1 MGDSM
6 FRKMDYVY
14 TVYKEKSFT
23 KAAEKL
29 YISQPCLSAAIKK
42 IEDEIGQPL
51 FERRYSSV
59 KPTKIGLE
67 YIEATEKMLEIQRD
81 FELKLKDSNRLE
93 FGKINIGGTN
103 YVTSYIIPHI
113 ISKFSKLY
121 PKIEINLIEAK
132 SVELKKML
140 DNEDIDL
147 LIDSFDSEGSTQEC
161 FPLLEEKIMIAV
173 PKSFKCNNGL
183 GKYQMTTENIS
194 CHLHKSPVSIKHFK
208 DEKFILLKNGN
219 NMYKHASSIFHQA
232 GITPEISFKLDQL
245 STSYS
250 LAASE
255 CGICFITD
263 TVFKY
268 RKCTDDIFIYNLEEV
283 AKRMLYVVK
292 KKKRF
297 CSHAMTKFIEL
308 SKECIS

>member
-1 MGDSM
+1 M
-6 FRKMDYVY
+6 FKKMDYVY
-14 TVYKEKSFT
+14 MIYKEKSFT

-29 YISQPCLSAAIKK
+29 YISQPCLSTAIKK
-42 IEDEIGQPL
+42 LEDEIGQPL

-67 YIEATEKMLEIQRD
+67 YIQATEKILEIQQD
-81 FELKLKDSNRLE
+81 FESKLKDLNILE
-93 FGKINIGGTN
+93 YGKINIGGTN
-103 YVTSYIIPHI
+103 YVTSYILPHI
-113 ISKFSKLY
+113 ISEFSRLY
-121 PKIEINLIEAK
+121 PKIEINLVEAK
-132 SVELKKML
+132 SVELEKML

-147 LIDSFDSEGSTQEC
+147 LIDSFDSASPTQEC

-173 PKSFKCNNGL
+173 PKSFKCNKGL
-183 GKYQMTTENIS
+183 ENYQINTENIS
-194 CHLHKSPVSIKHFK
+194 SDLDKSPVSIKHFRQ
-208 DEKFILLKNGN
+208 EKFILLKSGN
-219 NMYKHASSIFHQA
+219 NMYKHANNIFHKA
-232 GITPEISFKLDQL
+232 GITPDISFKLDQL

-268 RKCTDDIFIYNLEEV
+268 HKYTDDIFVYNLKEC

-292 KKKRF
+292 KKNRF
-297 CSHAMTKFIEL
+297 CSHAMNKFIEL
-308 SKECIS
+308 SKQCIK

>member
-1 MGDSM
+1 M
-6 FRKMDYVY
+6 FKKMDYVY
-14 TVYKEKSFT
+14 MVYKEKSFT

-42 IEDEIGQPL
+42 LEDEIGQPL
-51 FERRYSSV
+51 FERRYSAV

-67 YIEATEKMLEIQRD
+67 YIQATERMIEIQQD
-81 FELKLKDSNRLE
+81 FEAKLKDSNSLE
-93 FGKINIGGTN
+93 YGKINIGGTN
-103 YVTSYIIPHI
+103 YVTSYILPRI
-113 ISKFSKLY
+113 ISEFSRLY

-147 LIDSFDSEGSTQEC
+147 LIDSFDSASPTQEC

-173 PKSFKCNNGL
+173 PKSFKCNVGL
-183 GKYQMTTENIS
+183 ENHQINIENIS
-194 CHLHKSPVSIKHFK
+194 SHLQKKPVSIKHFK
-208 DEKFILLKNGN
+208 DEKFILLKSGN
-219 NMYKHASSIFHQA
+219 NMYKHANNIFHQA

-268 RKCTDDIFIYNLEEV
+268 HKYTDDILIYNLEELE
-283 AKRMLYVVK
+283 KRMLYVVK
-292 KKKRF
+292 KKNRF
-297 CSHAMTKFIEL
+297 CSHAMNKFIAL
-308 SKECIS
+308 AKECIK

>member
-1 MGDSM
+1 M
-6 FRKMDYVY
+6 FKKMDYVY
-14 TVYKEKSFT
+14 MVYKEKSFT
-23 KAAEKL
+23 NAARKL

-42 IEDEIGQPL
+42 LEDEIGQPL

-67 YIEATEKMLEIQRD
+67 YIQATEKMIEVQQD
-81 FELKLKDSNRLE
+81 FEAKLKDLNSMG

-103 YVTSYIIPHI
+103 YVTSYILPRI
-113 ISKFSKLY
+113 ISEFSKLY
-121 PKIEINLIEAK
+121 PKIEINLIEGK

-147 LIDSFDSEGSTQEC
+147 LIDSFDSESSTQEC

-173 PKSFKCNNGL
+173 PKSFKCNKGL
-183 GKYQMTTENIS
+183 ENYQMNTENIS
-194 CHLHKSPVSIKHFK
+194 YNLPIKRPVSIKHFK
-208 DEKFILLKNGN
+208 DEKFILLKSGN
-219 NMYKHASSIFHQA
+219 NMYKHANSIFHQA

-268 RKCTDDIFIYNLEEV
+268 HKYTDDIFIYNLEEM

-292 KKKRF
+292 KKNRF
-297 CSHAMTKFIEL
+297 CSHAMNKFIEL
-308 SKECIS
+308 SKECIN